1 MTALLSPAA
10 FALCASAGQIR
21 RARRIC
27 GGFTLVE
34 ILVVVVIIAIVTAGA
49 ILATSVIGQDREL
62 ENETQRLVTLMN
74 YAREQAELQTRELG
88 LYCVGSGYQ
97 FLAYDS
103 FQQVWKDIGDDDS
116 LRARTLPEGLK
127 LHLTVEARD
136 VVLPAAVDT
145 KKKDPKDLMP
155 QVMILSNGDLTSF
168 SLTVEREGTERS
180 ATLLPDDQGRVKVQ
194 DAPKSTR

>member
-1 MTALLSPAA
+1 MSLGGP
-10 FALCASAGQIR
+10 
-21 RARRIC
+21 ARRSAQRV
-27 GGFTLVE
+27 GGFTLIE

-136 VVLPAAVDT
+136 VVLPAAVDA